1 VLVVKDD
8 ALNKSKWLALPI
20 GVVSIELARL
30 VIAQADLI
38 RR

>member
-8 ALNKSKWLALPI
+8 ALNKSKWLTLPG
-20 GVVSIELARL
+20 GVVSIDDARL
-30 VIAQADLI
+30 YSSQADLI